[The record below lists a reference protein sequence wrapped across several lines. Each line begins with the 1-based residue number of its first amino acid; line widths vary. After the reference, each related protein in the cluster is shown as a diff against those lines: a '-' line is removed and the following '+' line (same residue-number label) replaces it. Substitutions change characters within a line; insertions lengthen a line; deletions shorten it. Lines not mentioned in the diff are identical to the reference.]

1 LAFYWGALWLWLDH
15 DAGYWPDWYDETRE
29 YLDAPP
35 CRCQSEV
42 ICRMGALWCAL
53 TEDLDRDGI
62 GDEWEEHYVGGTMSL
77 TGVVTS
83 ASAFFRVW
91 VSEP

>member
-1 LAFYWGALWLWLDH
+1 
-15 DAGYWPDWYDETRE
+15 
-29 YLDAPP
+29 
-35 CRCQSEV
+35 
-42 ICRMGALWCAL
+42 MGALWCAL